1 MNGIFKNTLAIAG
14 LLSIMTFS
22 AANAD
27 DRLIMDKDVS
37 LNAGLSG
44 ISTSNAGNGGAI
56 VNGGYN

>member
-27 DRLIMDKDVS
+27 DRLIMDKDVT
-37 LNAGLSG
+37 LNTGLSG
-44 ISTSNAGNGGAI
+44 ISTSDAGNGGS
-56 VNGGYN
+56 NT